1 MIQRLALGTSVVAIL
16 FLAGLLLLSG
26 CTTTSPFVISG
37 TSLAVAGD
45 QFAAVGALYKQ
56 GCDVTKVIAQPQC
69 QTWRAF
75 GLKFQQ
81 MYPITVQAWK
91 AARATNDAALMK
103 QTDALVTTLMSELA
117 TLASVVGVQL
127 SGGH

>member
-1 MIQRLALGTSVVAIL
+1 MIHRMALSTTTAVIL
-16 FLAGLLLLSG
+16 FLAGVLLFAG
-26 CTTTSPFVISG
+26 CVSTSPFVITG

-56 GCDVTKVIAQPQC
+56 GCDVTKSLAANQC
-69 QTWRAF
+69 NAWRAF

-91 AARATNDAALMK
+91 AARATNDSALMK
-103 QTDALVTTLMSELA
+103 QTDALVTTLMTELGS
-117 TLASVVGVQL
+117 LASVVGVQL
-127 SGGH
+127 TGR